1 MEPRV
6 RYIVVGLFA
15 LLTGLA
21 GLGFTLWIQNKGSL
35 RGRDELIVRFETAAP
50 GLRTGAPVTFNGVR
64 VGEVTRLDFDRS
76 HLSAVDAHLAVDRD
90 APITSA
96 TQATLEAQGLLGA
109 VYVSLAGGDASK
121 PLERGQGAPVIV
133 ARAATSLSQ
142 QARETLDAVKTLV
155 DDNAAPLH
163 DIVLNA
169 QSFAAALGRNS
180 DRVDSILQGLDRSLG
195 GGDKEAKPALYDLA
209 QPALKTDLSQL
220 PEAALVV
227 ADPTTVA
234 SLDTQRL
241 IVKNPQGELSPQ
253 AVQWPDTIPKLIQ
266 KRVLQ
271 SFDKA
276 GYRFAT
282 GPNDTPTPDYQLLID
297 IGAFQITDAP
307 QPHAQIA
314 LAVRLLGADGKVL
327 DRTVIEERAPAAST
341 DPEQAVAAMNEAFA
355 KVLEALLAWCKSA
368 LPAK

>member
-6 RYIVVGLFA
+6 RYIIVGLFA

-21 GLGFTLWIQNKGSL
+21 GLAFTLWIQNKGSL
-35 RGRDELIVRFETAAP
+35 RGRSELIVRFESAAP

-64 VGEVTRLDFDRS
+64 VGEVRSLTFDKTN
-76 HLSAVDAHLAVDRD
+76 LSAVDAHLAIDRD
-90 APITSA
+90 APITAA

-109 VYVSLAGGDASK
+109 VYVSLAGGDLDK
-121 PLERGQGAPVIV
+121 PLDRAKGAPVIV
-133 ARAATSLSQ
+133 AQGATSLSQ
-142 QARETLDAVKTLV
+142 QAREALDAMKSMVT
-155 DDNAAPLH
+155 DNAAPFH
-163 DIVLNA
+163 DIVINA

-209 QPALKTDLSQL
+209 APVLSVDLSDM

-234 SLDTQRL
+234 TLDTQRL
-241 IVKNPQGELSPQ
+241 IVKTAQGQLSPQ
-253 AVQWPDTIPKLIQ
+253 PVQWPDTIPKLVQ

-271 SFDKA
+271 SLDKA

-282 GPNDTPTPDYQLLID
+282 GPNDTPTPDFQLLID
-297 IGAFQITDAP
+297 IGAFQITDAQHP
-307 QPHAQIA
+307 MAEVT
-314 LAVRLLGADGKVL
+314 LGVRLLGSDGKVIERSL
-327 DRTVIEERAPAAST
+327 IEERAPATST
-341 DPEQAVAAMNEAFA
+341 EPEQAVAAMNEAFA
-355 KVLEALLAWCKSA
+355 MAMEGLLNWCKVA
-368 LPAK
+368 IPAK